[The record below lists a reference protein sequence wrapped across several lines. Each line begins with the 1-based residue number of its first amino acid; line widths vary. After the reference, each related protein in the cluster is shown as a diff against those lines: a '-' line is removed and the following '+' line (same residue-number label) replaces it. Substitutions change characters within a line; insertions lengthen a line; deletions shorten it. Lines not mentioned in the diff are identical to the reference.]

1 MAIDSAG
8 VIALIEQWLYNQ
20 FFVVVEHAFIV
31 QANQFGCFACK
42 HATVDKCKFSHD
54 EIGVC
59 VVTCRGQWNRITVLC
74 AKC

>member
-1 MAIDSAG
+1 MTIDFAG
-8 VIALIEQWLYNQ
+8 VVALIEQGFNGQ
-20 FFVVVEHAFIV
+20 FFVVGEHAFV
-31 QANQFGCFACK
+31 VHADEFGGFAGK

>member
-1 MAIDSAG
+1 
-8 VIALIEQWLYNQ
+8 
-20 FFVVVEHAFIV
+20 VVGEHAFV
-31 QANQFGCFACK
+31 VHADEFGGFAGK